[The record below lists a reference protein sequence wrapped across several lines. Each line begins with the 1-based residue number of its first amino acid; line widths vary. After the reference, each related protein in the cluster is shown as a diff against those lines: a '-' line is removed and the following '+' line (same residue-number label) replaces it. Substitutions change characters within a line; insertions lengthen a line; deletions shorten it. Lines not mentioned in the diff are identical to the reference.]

1 MFCKKCGSKLAEDAE
16 FCHKCGTKV
25 ENPADETEKEEQSEP
40 EETMNDSDES
50 SAEVSE
56 SYDTAPEMLDGKQ
69 RMKSEIRKH
78 WKVLLVLGVVV
89 FVFIIVLIASA
100 ADSGGNSYSDSYD
113 DYEYTESGFSE
124 STLES
129 LAAMALSTE
138 LYNHKSMGMS
148 LSTWYDIG
156 ATRYSIGSIVED
168 DGVWIIRGTFSLYDY
183 YGKIASNYYN
193 ETFTVRVTE
202 SGSTSCTTSL

>member
-69 RMKSEIRKH
+69 RMKSEISKH

-89 FVFIIVLIASA
+89 LVFIIVFIASA

>member
-69 RMKSEIRKH
+69 RMKSGIRKH

-89 FVFIIVLIASA
+89 LVFIIVLIASA